1 MNDKTTNQMEI
12 NEDVT
17 NGSAVNKLGEPE
29 QSNEKSS
36 CTSSETGMSK
46 GVGIGWKIAAIVI
59 GICLILSVAFIV
71 LSNVLA
77 FKGTGSTYD
86 YRTENIDYKSTDG
99 EYLLDD
105 DMVAAEEGAAGA
117 MAASDNGTWSN
128 VQSNSSDSSQNV
140 NDQSKIIYTVYMNM
154 QTTAFDSAVQN
165 ISELVNQHGAY
176 FESEYLSNVSSS
188 YRSASY
194 TIRVPAENLDAFLE
208 QVGNVCTVTSVNR
221 YAEDVSENYYD
232 TQTRLTT
239 AKTKLARLQELLK
252 EAQNM
257 EDIIAIEEAITD
269 VESDIDSYSGSIR
282 YYDSQISYSTV
293 TINLSE
299 VYEVIEEKAP
309 KTFGERIAD
318 SFSQGLKAFGNFI
331 KNFVVWLA
339 GSWIWLIIVIAV
351 IAAAI
356 IIICKCAGKK
366 KKCNSK

>member
-1 MNDKTTNQMEI
+1 MNDKTTNQKKI

-29 QSNEKSS
+29 RSSEKSS
-36 CTSSETGMSK
+36 CTGSETGTSK

-105 DMVAAEEGAAGA
+105 DMVAAEESAAGA
-117 MAASDNGTWSN
+117 MAASDSGTWSN

-351 IAAAI
+351 IAATI

-366 KKCNSK
+366 KKCDSK